1 MSGYSNIFKEG
12 CLISLTIKKWG
23 SPRKIPKEL
32 LEAQDAD
39 NEWVSGYKKLV
50 NPNALKPINT
60 PENKAKTTIRA
71 FALPF
76 PIRGIWFIPKG
87 LIEKL
92 DLELQ
97 ECKKEFEEAADEFA
111 NEFSRHMEEA
121 EEKLGE
127 LFDSKQYPAHIRDRF
142 YFEWRF
148 FYLDLPSN
156 ELGILSPAQYEAEME
171 KMRQTVL
178 EAEAM
183 AIDALR
189 TQLMKILNDAV
200 VKLKDREARKIHAS
214 TIDKF
219 KDFFATFR
227 DRNIFRDNKLEDIVG
242 LCKEALDGVDI
253 DEIRS
258 DIDFRE
264 QVAEELAEVK
274 VELEKAM
281 IRKPKRK
288 VILNSA
294 STVEPKKI
302 MNKVTP
308 KRKIIRKIIFKK

>member
-1 MSGYSNIFKEG
+1 MSGYSNIFREG
-12 CLISLTIKKWG
+12 CLVSLTVKKWG

-39 NEWVSGYKKLV
+39 STWLSGYKRLV
-50 NPNALKPINT
+50 NPEALKPVNT

-97 ECKKEFEEAADEFA
+97 ECQNEFSEAADEFS
-111 NEFSRHMEEA
+111 EQFSKHMEEA

-127 LFDSKQYPAHIRDRF
+127 LFDPKQYPRHIRDRF
-142 YFEWRF
+142 IFEWRF
-148 FYLDLPSN
+148 FYLDIPSN

-171 KMRQTVL
+171 KMRSTVL
-178 EAEAM
+178 EAETM
-183 AIDALR
+183 AIEALR

-200 VKLKDREARKIHAS
+200 VKLKDKEAKKIHAS

-219 KDFFATFR
+219 KDFFSTFR
-227 DRNIFRDNKLEDIVG
+227 DRNIFKDNKLEDIVE

-253 DEIRS
+253 DEVRS
-258 DIDFRE
+258 DVEFRE
-264 QVAEELAEVK
+264 QVAEGLAEVK
-274 VELEKAM
+274 EELERCM
-281 IRKPKRK
+281 IKRPKRK
-288 VILNSA
+288 VILGAVSP
-294 STVEPKKI
+294 EPKRVVKKI
-302 MNKVTP
+302 KPKKV
-308 KRKIIRKIIFKK
+308 IRKIIFKR